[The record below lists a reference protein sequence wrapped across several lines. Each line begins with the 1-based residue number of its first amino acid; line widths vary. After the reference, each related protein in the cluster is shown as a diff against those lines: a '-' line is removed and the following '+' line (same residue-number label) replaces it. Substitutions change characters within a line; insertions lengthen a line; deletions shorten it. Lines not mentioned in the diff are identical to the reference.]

1 VLRLLAEPMRW
12 RLMRELSGGDKR
24 VRELVTAVGQPQNLV
39 SYHLRQLRDGGLV
52 TARRSSFDARDTYY
66 SLNSDDCSHALT
78 AASAALAPTPAAA
91 PPSPP
96 APGSPAPG
104 DPVSGGPAPGSPVSG
119 GPASGGL
126 VSGGPGTR
134 VLFVCTGN
142 SGRSPMAAALLRG
155 RAGKLVQAAS
165 AGTRPKPV
173 HPGAVAVMRDRYG
186 IDIAGH
192 EPVHVRNVAG
202 DRFDYVITV
211 CDKAREACPDFADR
225 PARIHWSI
233 PDPAIIESSAP
244 ESSVPESSGPQDGA
258 ITEGSVTEGGSTR
271 YPAFER
277 TAAELDARI
286 RFFLPILA
294 PATRT

>member
-1 VLRLLAEPMRW
+1 
-12 RLMRELSGGDKR
+12 
-24 VRELVTAVGQPQNLV
+24 
-39 SYHLRQLRDGGLV
+39 
-52 TARRSSFDARDTYY
+52 
-66 SLNSDDCSHALT
+66 
-78 AASAALAPTPAAA
+78 
-91 PPSPP
+91 
-96 APGSPAPG
+96 
-104 DPVSGGPAPGSPVSG
+104 
-119 GPASGGL
+119 
-126 VSGGPGTR
+126 

-142 SGRSPMAAALLRG
+142 SGRSPMAAALLRC

-244 ESSVPESSGPQDGA
+244 EGGAPESGGPQDGA
-258 ITEGSVTEGGSTR
+258 ITEGSGTEGSVTEGGGTEGGGTR